1 MSATTYPGMGHKGV
15 RVVAS
20 HCPGCC
26 EALGESYGVV
36 ADYLSKDLSRRIRY
50 FLCRPCG
57 QRLERAGKRKRRQL
71 LETIERNLEQMGML
85 TGLERKGG
93 EA

>member
-26 EALGESYGVV
+26 EPLDEPHGA
-36 ADYLSKDLSRRIRY
+36 ADYLDKTLSRRIRY

-71 LETIERNLEQMGML
+71 LETIERNLENMGCL
-85 TGLERKGG
+85 TGLERGV